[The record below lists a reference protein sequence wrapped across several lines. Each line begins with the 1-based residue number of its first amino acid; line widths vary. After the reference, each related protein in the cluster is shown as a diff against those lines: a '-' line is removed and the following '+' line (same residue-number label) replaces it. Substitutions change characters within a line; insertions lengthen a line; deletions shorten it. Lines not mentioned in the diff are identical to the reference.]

1 MSRRQRAEPT
11 LDEAE
16 PSSRRGRRPNPLV
29 DAAIRTATLELIS
42 EVGYDHVTFEAVATR
57 AGVSRNAVYRRW
69 GSRVALVYDVVNAVE
84 GARLPPPPNTGTLA
98 GDLCTL
104 LKRIVRRFENPQWAS
119 TAGDMIAAAQND
131 PDIRRRI
138 REGADLMVP
147 GVRTILRRAVERGE
161 LEEEPN
167 ADAIGQ
173 MLLGIGLYRVVAV
186 DGDPAPVIS
195 AFETLLHS
203 NAKVSTRQR

>member
-1 MSRRQRAEPT
+1 
-11 LDEAE
+11 
-16 PSSRRGRRPNPLV
+16 
-29 DAAIRTATLELIS
+29 
-42 EVGYDHVTFEAVATR
+42 
-57 AGVSRNAVYRRW
+57 
-69 GSRVALVYDVVNAVE
+69 VNAVE

-104 LKRIVRRFENPQWAS
+104 LARIVRRFENPQWAS

-147 GVRTILRRAVERGE
+147 GVRTTLRRAVERGE
-161 LEEEPN
+161 LDEEPN